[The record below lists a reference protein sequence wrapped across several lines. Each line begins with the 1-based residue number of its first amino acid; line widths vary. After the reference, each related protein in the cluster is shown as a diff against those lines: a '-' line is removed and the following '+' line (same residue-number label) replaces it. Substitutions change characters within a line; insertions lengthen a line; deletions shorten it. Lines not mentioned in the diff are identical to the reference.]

1 MCWKAMSDPT
11 GVTTPITVMP
21 MPDLAGPENLQKG
34 VTKILLGNGGKIQG
48 TFFFFFPIS
57 PTPLTL
63 WSNQSQP
70 FIHTPTSVE
79 ISSLLKIHNLCKNVK
94 VTGRKKWQFWSPHS
108 GTQTN
113 EGWLF
118 ASARQPQIAAACSW
132 LLVNSTGHHAYLCFA
147 LSHSC
152 PSIPPPH
159 PALSLLL
166 NYGHILYL
174 TPTAGT
180 AVGGPPPTSSPDGS
194 SNTL

>member
-1 MCWKAMSDPT
+1 M
-11 GVTTPITVMP
+11 
-21 MPDLAGPENLQKG
+21 
-34 VTKILLGNGGKIQG
+34 
-48 TFFFFFPIS
+48 
-57 PTPLTL
+57 
-63 WSNQSQP
+63 
-70 FIHTPTSVE
+70 
-79 ISSLLKIHNLCKNVK
+79 
-94 VTGRKKWQFWSPHS
+94 
-108 GTQTN
+108 QTN

-132 LLVNSTGHHAYLCFA
+132 LLVKSTGHRAYLCFA

-180 AVGGPPPTSSPDGS
+180 AVGGYPLQVLLMAPQTLCGVGLFLAPSDRLPLQAVPITKGGFSTQPSPSDPKEQHCHYHGLCAARLSISSR
-194 SNTL
+194 